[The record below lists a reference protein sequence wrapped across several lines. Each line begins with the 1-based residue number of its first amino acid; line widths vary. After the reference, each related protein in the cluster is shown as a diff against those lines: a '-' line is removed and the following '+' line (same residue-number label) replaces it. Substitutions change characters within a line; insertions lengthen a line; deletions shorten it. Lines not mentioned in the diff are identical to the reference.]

1 MYFKKNGKALHTPDQ
16 ALTMV
21 RGCPALILAA
31 GASTRLGRPKA
42 LVPVGST
49 TLVGLAVKRL
59 LQAGCTPVIVV
70 TRASIQYEVT
80 TQAVEATV
88 VVNKSPEEG
97 RTGTVQCGL
106 MALMGDKGRMPRRVL
121 IAPVDRPGWSSKD
134 IPALTEQD
142 TTSTLSYH
150 GRPGHPLMLHAPD
163 IEHVLAAD
171 PQTPLRDLISP
182 LLVETSTPHLSL
194 NIDTPDDLLALLK
207 LESILLE

>member
-1 MYFKKNGKALHTPDQ
+1 
-16 ALTMV
+16 MV

-70 TRASIQYEVT
+70 TRASLQYEVT
-80 TQAVEATV
+80 TQSVEATV

-106 MALMGDKGRMPRRVL
+106 MALMGDKGQIPRRV
-121 IAPVDRPGWSSKD
+121 IVAPVDRPGWSSKD
-134 IPALTEQD
+134 IPALMEQD
-142 TTSTLSYH
+142 VTSTLSYQ
-150 GRPGHPLMLHAPD
+150 GRAGHPLMLHGPD

-182 LLVETSTPHLSL
+182 LPVEVSTPHLSL
-194 NIDTPDDLLALLK
+194 NIDTPDDLLTLLQ

>member
-1 MYFKKNGKALHTPDQ
+1 
-16 ALTMV
+16 MV

-70 TRASIQYEVT
+70 TRASLQYEVT

-106 MALMGDKGRMPRRVL
+106 MALMGDKGLMPRRV
-121 IAPVDRPGWSSKD
+121 IVAPVDRPGWSEKD
-134 IPALTEQD
+134 IPALTQQD
-142 TTSTLSYH
+142 ATSTLAH
-150 GRPGHPLMLHAPD
+150 QGRPGHPLMLHAPD

-182 LLVETSTPHLSL
+182 VLVEVSTPHLNL
-194 NIDTPDDLLALLK
+194 NIDTPEDLSTLLE

>member
-1 MYFKKNGKALHTPDQ
+1 
-16 ALTMV
+16 MV

-121 IAPVDRPGWSSKD
+121 IVPVDRPGWSSKD

>member
-1 MYFKKNGKALHTPDQ
+1 M
-16 ALTMV
+16 
-21 RGCPALILAA
+21 ILAA

>member
-1 MYFKKNGKALHTPDQ
+1 MEKLLHTPDQ
-16 ALTMV
+16 AHSMV

-70 TRASIQYEVT
+70 TRASLQYEVT
-80 TQAVEATV
+80 TQSVEATV

-106 MALMGDKGRMPRRVL
+106 MALMGDKGRIPRRV
-121 IAPVDRPGWSSKD
+121 IVAPVDRPGWSSKD
-134 IPALTEQD
+134 IPALMEQD
-142 TTSTLSYH
+142 VTSTLSYQ
-150 GRPGHPLMLHAPD
+150 GRAGHPLMLHGPD

-171 PQTPLRDLISP
+171 PQSPLRDLISP
-182 LLVETSTPHLSL
+182 LPVEVSTPHLSL
-194 NIDTPDDLLALLK
+194 NIDTPDDLLTLLQF
-207 LESILLE
+207 ESILLE